1 MEADMVG
8 MMCLAIARWS
18 DAVEILS
25 PATQNLVPRRARR
38 DQGSTMPNKID
49 RYLLRTF
56 FKTFFV
62 CLISL
67 IGIYMVFDALTNM
80 EEFLRCSDGFLDMI
94 KQMGIFYGFKS
105 LMLFDRTLGF
115 IMLLSGV
122 FTISWFQYHSEMTAL
137 MAAGVS
143 RIRIVKPILL
153 AGAAIVVVSVINR
166 EIVMPQFREELA
178 KSSKD
183 LAGTQGRAMVD
194 QFDYKT
200 DILLRGRKTY
210 ANEKRI
216 EKPVFSLPGTDG
228 VQLQAEDAY
237 YHEAKDSRPAGY
249 MFVGI
254 GRTKDFDSIP
264 PLAMDGKP
272 VIYKH
277 SDAPEWIKPNQCF
290 VASGITFDL
299 LTGGQAFHQFSST
312 FELIAGL
319 RNPSLDFGPS
329 TRTSIHCRITQPLLD
344 FILLCLGLPLIASR
358 NDRKIF
364 LAVGIGGGLAMSV
377 VLCAMICKQ
386 LGSTGWIAA
395 SLAAWLPLIFFVP
408 VNVPIW
414 ETLAER

>member
-1 MEADMVG
+1 
-8 MMCLAIARWS
+8 
-18 DAVEILS
+18 
-25 PATQNLVPRRARR
+25 
-38 DQGSTMPNKID
+38 MPNKID

-67 IGIYMVFDALTNM
+67 VGIYMVFDALTNM
-80 EEFLRCSDGFLDMI
+80 EEFLRCSDGFVDML

-115 IMLLSGV
+115 LMLLSGV

-143 RIRIVKPILL
+143 RIRIVKPLLL
-153 AGAAIVVVSVINR
+153 AGVFIVVLSVINR

-178 KSSKD
+178 TSSKD
-183 LAGTQGRAMVD
+183 LAGDQGRAMVN

-200 DILLRGRKTY
+200 DILLQGRKTY

-216 EKPVFSLPGTDG
+216 ESPDFILPGSNGT
-228 VQLQAEDAY
+228 QLRAENAY
-237 YHEAKDSRPAGY
+237 YMKEKDGRPAGY
-249 MFVGI
+249 LFVGVEHP
-254 GRTKDFDSIP
+254 KELASLP
-264 PLAMDGKP
+264 PIIVDDEP
-272 VIYKH
+272 VILTH
-277 SDAPEWIKPNQCF
+277 SDAPEWIEPNECF
-290 VASGITFDL
+290 VKSGITFDL

-312 FELIAGL
+312 LELIAGL

-329 TRTSIHCRITQPLLD
+329 TRTSIHCRIIQPLLD
-344 FILLCLGLPLIASR
+344 FILLCLGLPLIARR

-364 LAVGIGGGLAMSV
+364 LAVGIGGGLAMAV
-377 VLCAMICKQ
+377 VIFAMLCKQ
-386 LGSTGWIAA
+386 LGSSGLIAA
-395 SLAAWLPLIFFVP
+395 SLAAWLPMIVFIP

-414 ETLAER
+414 EQLAER